1 VAEDIVVVAPDGLD
15 TATVHGD
22 RQSARGFAQR
32 TRTEV
37 GGSRHPAS
45 PHERFWSYRRAYLRC
60 DRFLGV
66 VALGSLVFMDWWE
79 TFFDED
85 YVEAWTAAESF
96 QRTAD
101 QAEAIERL
109 LDPSPGA
116 EILDVPCGFGRIAKP
131 LHDRG
136 YRVMGIDASDAQL
149 RLAQERN
156 PGPTYLHRDMRRPP
170 VGPYDAV
177 INFFSSFGYFE
188 ERSDDIAA
196 LEAWFRVLRHG
207 GVLLMEL
214 MHRDGVAHL
223 YDPDDKPVEHGRIRE
238 AGRTDWIT
246 GVRDATVTYGS
257 ISKSFRI
264 RLYTATELV
273 GELKR
278 IGFSTVEVWGDLDG
292 VTPLSPAT
300 RLVIRATR

>member
-1 VAEDIVVVAPDGLD
+1 M
-15 TATVHGD
+15 
-22 RQSARGFAQR
+22 
-32 TRTEV
+32 
-37 GGSRHPAS
+37 
-45 PHERFWSYRRAYLRC
+45 
-60 DRFLGV
+60 
-66 VALGSLVFMDWWE
+66 ALGSLVFMDWWE

-96 QRTAD
+96 ERTAD
-101 QAEAIERL
+101 QAEAIERI
-109 LDPSPGA
+109 LDAPPGA
-116 EILDVPCGFGRIAKP
+116 QILDVPCGFGRIAKP

-136 YRVMGIDASDAQL
+136 YRVTGIDASATQL
-149 RLAQERN
+149 RLAHERN
-156 PGPTYLHRDMRRPP
+156 PGPRYLQRDMRRPP
-170 VGPYDAV
+170 AGPYDAV

-196 LEAWFRVLRHG
+196 LEAWFRVLRDS

-214 MHRDGVAHL
+214 MHRDRVAHL
-223 YDPDDKPVEHGRIRE
+223 YDPDNKPVEHGSIRE
-238 AGRTDWIT
+238 EGCTEWVT

-257 ISKSFRI
+257 VSKSFRI

-273 GELKR
+273 GELKG

-300 RLVIRATR
+300 RMVIRAIR